1 MVNDEPGYGGVTT
14 NGTHKVADDEQ
25 STPTSRAPRF
35 QSGQSVDERL
45 DALREAIRTWDWRTA
60 SVEAGPPSSGNTAQ
74 TVSGLTTPPSD
85 TASEDAEPPRF
96 GSLLMRGASDDRQ
109 AVLDPALYP
118 VTGPRLPEDPAAGS
132 QDFLVEPIPRPAS
145 GGEPAADSESPPAFT
160 ADPPMHED
168 PTGVTQT
175 VVLEP
180 TPTPTTLHPAFPGDE
195 QEPSRDQGPSHDAVP
210 SQEQVEAPTRRSE
223 SRRGPIGRLW
233 SHRAIKVAVLCLAA
247 VLAVILIIWGIRLAH
262 KGSGSPSL
270 PPPSTAA
277 QHSTSQATQA
287 PVAPIDSAQLAQYE
301 QYASGLQKANMTAT
315 NGFIGAGST
324 PTVAQLTP
332 VVAAYRTALNLY
344 DFQLHFIQWPAS
356 MQNAIQVDHAQFTAL
371 DSFLQAFSLV
381 NPTGTGTWLSNLR
394 SRIST
399 TEAADNQVR
408 KDLGLPSSSSF
419 P

>member
-1 MVNDEPGYGGVTT
+1 
-14 NGTHKVADDEQ
+14 
-25 STPTSRAPRF
+25 
-35 QSGQSVDERL
+35 
-45 DALREAIRTWDWRTA
+45 
-60 SVEAGPPSSGNTAQ
+60 
-74 TVSGLTTPPSD
+74 
-85 TASEDAEPPRF
+85 
-96 GSLLMRGASDDRQ
+96 
-109 AVLDPALYP
+109 
-118 VTGPRLPEDPAAGS
+118 
-132 QDFLVEPIPRPAS
+132 
-145 GGEPAADSESPPAFT
+145 
-160 ADPPMHED
+160 
-168 PTGVTQT
+168 
-175 VVLEP
+175 
-180 TPTPTTLHPAFPGDE
+180 
-195 QEPSRDQGPSHDAVP
+195 
-210 SQEQVEAPTRRSE
+210 
-223 SRRGPIGRLW
+223 
-233 SHRAIKVAVLCLAA
+233 VAVLCLAA

-381 NPTGTGTWLSNLR
+381 SPTGTGTWLSNLR